1 MKRSERIRISLSV
14 IIMAISALIVIIPLV
29 LVVLNSFK
37 PYAEIADNIS
47 ALPKT
52 ITLKNY
58 QQAWKRLNYAVVFKN
73 TLFIAVFSNIGSIV
87 FAGMLGYWIVRH
99 PCRFTKLSYLMVIAG
114 MSVPFQGIMITFAK
128 MAGFLKITNHL
139 YGAVIS
145 NWVFSMPMSMFLTA
159 GAVKSV
165 PYEIEESARIDGC
178 GPLRT
183 YWIIVFPLIKGT
195 VFTVACLNII
205 TYWNDYLM
213 TQFLLTKKGL
223 RTIQIAMQS
232 LFNEAFFAWDTALA
246 AISLSILPLFIF
258 FFIAQKQ
265 VMDGVA
271 AGAVKG

>member
-1 MKRSERIRISLSV
+1 MKRSEKIRIGVSLLILAVSV
-14 IIMAISALIVIIPLV
+14 TIVIVPLY

-37 PYAEIADNIS
+37 PYSEIAKNIS
-47 ALPKT
+47 ALPKE
-52 ITLKNY
+52 ITLINY
-58 QQAWKRLNYAVVFKN
+58 QQAWKRLNFSTVFKN
-73 TLFIAVFSNIGSIV
+73 TVIIAVFSNIGSIV
-87 FAGMLGYWIVRH
+87 FAGMMGYWIVRH
-99 PCRFTKLSYLMVIAG
+99 PCRFTKAWYLIIIAG

-128 MAGFLKITNHL
+128 MAGFLKLTNHL
-139 YGAVIS
+139 YGVVIS

-178 GPLRT
+178 GPLKT
-183 YWIIVFPLIKGT
+183 YWTIVFPLIKGT
-195 VFTVACLNII
+195 VFTVASLNVI

-223 RTIQIAMQS
+223 RTLQIAMQS
-232 LFNEAFFAWDTALA
+232 LFNEAFFAWDTALG

-258 FFIAQKQ
+258 FIFSQKQ
-265 VMDGVA
+265 VLDGVA